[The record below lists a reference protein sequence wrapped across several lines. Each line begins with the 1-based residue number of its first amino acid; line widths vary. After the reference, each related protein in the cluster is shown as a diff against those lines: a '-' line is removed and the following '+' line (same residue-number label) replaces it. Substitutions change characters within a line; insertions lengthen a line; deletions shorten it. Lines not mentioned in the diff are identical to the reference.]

1 MASLRTYLTHKL
13 QTIPPKNTTQRV
25 LICTWLTQLYL
36 NALHD
41 SEGNKDRRNM
51 IHEELSHF
59 LTDNKDYLDQK
70 TTVEL
75 LASHGLTDFL
85 LLYADL
91 AKDHHLMLTHLTQNY
106 VSGMLPLDRY
116 RVRISLPLFLSLSLF
131 LTRSHTLSFRIYFF
145 NLNKI

>member
-1 MASLRTYLTHKL
+1 
-13 QTIPPKNTTQRV
+13 
-25 LICTWLTQLYL
+25 
-36 NALHD
+36 
-41 SEGNKDRRNM
+41 M